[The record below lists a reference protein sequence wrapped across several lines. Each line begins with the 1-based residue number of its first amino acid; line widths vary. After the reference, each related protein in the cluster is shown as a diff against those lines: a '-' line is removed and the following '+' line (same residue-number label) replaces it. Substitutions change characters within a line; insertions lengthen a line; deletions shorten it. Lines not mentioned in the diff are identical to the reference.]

1 MLSERI
7 IPAWQY
13 GAWLAM
19 LGLLLSVPAGAAEDY
34 DCLVEPDK
42 VVLLSMA
49 VDGVLA
55 EVAVDR
61 GDAVQAGQLVA
72 SLESS
77 VEQAIVAQ
85 TRAQAKQS
93 SEISL
98 RKAELALA
106 QRQAG
111 RIEGLFKRKNAS
123 AQERDEART
132 DVDIAV
138 ARLGQAREAKRL
150 TELELVRAEAALAR
164 RSLHSPFDGVVV
176 ERFRVAGEYVENE
189 PVVKIAR
196 IDLLHVEAI
205 LPAERFGAVSPGQ
218 TASVILSLDGQEVV
232 RSARVERVD
241 PVLDAASGTFA
252 VRLQLPNSDGSV
264 PSGLEC
270 QMRLNL
276 GSAEDTD

>member
-1 MLSERI
+1 MRNKKFT
-7 IPAWQY
+7 PAWCS
-13 GAWLAM
+13 GVWLAA
-19 LGLLLSVPAGAAEDY
+19 LGLLFGLQAGATDLAEDY
-34 DCLVEPDK
+34 DCLIEPDK
-42 VVLLSMA
+42 VVLLSLA
-49 VDGVLA
+49 VEGVLA

-61 GDAVQAGQLVA
+61 GDAVQTGQVIA

-77 VEQAIVAQ
+77 VEQAVVAQ
-85 TRAQAKQS
+85 IRMQAEQG
-93 SEISL
+93 SEVSL

-106 QRQAG
+106 RRKAG
-111 RIEGLFKRKNAS
+111 RIEDLFKHRNAS

-150 TELELVRAEAALAR
+150 AELELARAEAALAR
-164 RSLHSPFDGVVV
+164 RSLRSPFDGVVV
-176 ERFRVAGEYVENE
+176 ERYHVAGEYVENE
-189 PVVKIAR
+189 AVVKIAR
-196 IDLLHVEAI
+196 IDPLRVEAI

-218 TASVILSLDGQEVV
+218 TASLSLVLGGREVV

-252 VRLQLPNSDGSV
+252 VRLQLPNSDGAV

-270 QMRLNL
+270 QMRL
-276 GSAEDTD
+276 TR